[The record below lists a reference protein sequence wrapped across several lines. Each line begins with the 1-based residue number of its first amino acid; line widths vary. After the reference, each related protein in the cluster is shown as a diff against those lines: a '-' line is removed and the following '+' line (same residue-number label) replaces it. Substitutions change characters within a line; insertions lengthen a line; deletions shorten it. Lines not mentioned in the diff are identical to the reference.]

1 MKNKLKTSAV
11 WGWGVPLWVRIVRG
25 FKGVT
30 ERAGFRAGFLASNSG
45 IASYLLCSP
54 GKDIQ
59 TLLCAWISLVV
70 QMVKNLP
77 AVQETWVRSLG
88 WEDPLAKG
96 MDTHSSILA

>member
-1 MKNKLKTSAV
+1 MGGGYPFGSESRKGLK
-11 WGWGVPLWVRIVRG
+11 
-25 FKGVT
+25 
-30 ERAGFRAGFLASNSG
+30 ERAGFRAGFLGSNSG
-45 IASYLLCSP
+45 IACYLLCSP

-96 MDTHSSILA
+96 MATHSSILA